1 MSEVEKTNQ
10 GKSFMGSKILV
21 VDDDP
26 LLRDFLME
34 TLVRTGCIVGLATT
48 GEEALDRMRA
58 EDYDIILSDVRMP
71 NMDGMELLKTARGS
85 MPDAEIVI
93 MTAYGT
99 IQNAVEA
106 MKLGAFHYVLKPF
119 SIDEIELVI
128 KRALEHKSLL
138 KENRL
143 LRTEVT
149 SKYSF
154 DNIIGKSPQMQEIF
168 ELVRTVAGRKATV
181 LITGESGT
189 GKELIAK
196 AIHYNSQRREGPF
209 IRINCAALPEGLV
222 ESELFGH
229 EKGSFTGAD
238 RQSRGRFELADGGT
252 LLLDEISEISL
263 HLQGKLLRVLQER
276 EFERVGSGIPI
287 QVDVR
292 IIATSNRDLKKRI
305 KDGHFREDLF
315 YRLNVVP
322 IHIAPLRERKEDIPS
337 LAEYFLE
344 KCNQENNCH
353 IQAISPKVFQMF
365 MEYAWPGNVRELENY
380 MERAVVTAKSK
391 ILTPRDFPKEL
402 SFGKIDMPTEDIK
415 VGSTVH
421 EAERKLILKTLKAQG
436 GNRTKTSEILGISTR
451 TLRNKLQEYGVKD
464 AAKDRD

>member
-1 MSEVEKTNQ
+1 MSEMEKTNQ
-10 GKSFMGSKILV
+10 SEGLVRNRVLV

-26 LLRDFLME
+26 LIRDFLME
-34 TLVRTGCIVGLATT
+34 TLLRTGCTVGLAAT
-48 GEEALDRMRA
+48 GEEALERMRA

-71 NMDGMELLKTARGS
+71 NMDGMELLKAARGS

-138 KENRL
+138 KENQL
-143 LRTEVT
+143 LRSVVT
-149 SKYSF
+149 SKYGF
-154 DNIIGKSPQMQEIF
+154 DNIIGKSPQMQQIF
-168 ELVRTVAGRKATV
+168 EVVRTVASRKATV

-196 AIHYNSQRREGPF
+196 AIHYNSSRREGPF

-229 EKGSFTGAD
+229 EKGSFTGAV

-305 KDGHFREDLF
+305 KDGQFREDLF

-322 IHIAPLRERKEDIPS
+322 IYIAPLRERKEDIPS
-337 LAEYFLE
+337 LAEHFLK

-353 IQAISPKVFQMF
+353 IEGISPKVFQMF
-365 MEYAWPGNVRELENY
+365 MDYAWPGNVREMENY

-402 SFGKIDMPTEDIK
+402 SFGRIDMPTEEIK

-421 EAERKLILKTLKAQG
+421 DAERKLILRTLKAQN
-436 GNRTKTSEILGISTR
+436 GNRTKTAEILGISTR

-464 AAKDRD
+464 AAKDKG